1 MKMFYVGNLVNAV
14 EVSFKNKETGNVN
27 ISKKL
32 QFLEKNDKGIAELI
46 DIKLDEKEDI
56 SKFTTSLGKEITI
69 NISVKLI
76 NGKLYYSHI
85 PESKIS
91 IK

>member
-1 MKMFYVGNLVNAV
+1 MQLKLVSKTRKLV
-14 EVSFKNKETGNVN
+14 TLIFP
-27 ISKKL
+27 KKL